1 MRGQVNIADEE
12 NFIAQFVQ
20 LLKCWLCDGQSGI
33 VMENRALPVDQCQI
47 RVLWCSVHLI
57 KMLSILLRCNGFTRS
72 QKAIVD
78 QMSSRPGDSDHD
90 LLLVQ
95 VWLWGC
101 VLELLIGPVK
111 ELVITRYHIKST
123 LFHTS

>member
-1 MRGQVNIADEE
+1 MRQNLVG
-12 NFIAQFVQ
+12 QFVQ
-20 LLKCWLCDGQSGI
+20 LLKIWLCDSLLGI
-33 VMENRALPVDQCQI
+33 VLEKS
-47 RVLWCSVHLI
+47 WTHSVEPCWLQMLQFLMHLI
-57 KMLSILLRCNGFTRS
+57 DLLNILLRCNGFTRN

-90 LLLVQ
+90 LFLVQ
-95 VWLWGC
+95 IWLWGC
-101 VLELLIGPVK
+101 ALELLLGPVK

>member
-1 MRGQVNIADEE
+1 MRK

-33 VMENRALPVDQCQI
+33 VTENRALPVDQCQI
-47 RVLWCSVHLI
+47 QVLQCSVHLS
-57 KMLSILLRCNGFTRS
+57 KMLNLLLRCNGFTRS
-72 QKAIVD
+72 QKAVVD
-78 QMSSRPGDSDHD
+78 QMSSRPGHSGHD
-90 LLLVQ
+90 LVLLQ

-101 VLELLIGPVK
+101 ALELLLGPAK

-123 LFHTS
+123 LLHS

>member
-1 MRGQVNIADEE
+1 MPDTG
-12 NFIAQFVQ
+12 
-20 LLKCWLCDGQSGI
+20 
-33 VMENRALPVDQCQI
+33 VMVFGASHQNAEHTSQMQ
-47 RVLWCSVHLI
+47 WFHL
-57 KMLSILLRCNGFTRS
+57 S